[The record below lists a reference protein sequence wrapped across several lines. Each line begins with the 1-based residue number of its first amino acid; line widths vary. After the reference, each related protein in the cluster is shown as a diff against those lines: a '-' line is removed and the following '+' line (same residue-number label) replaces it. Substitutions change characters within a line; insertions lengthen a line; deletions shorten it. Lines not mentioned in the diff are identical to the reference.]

1 MTEPTY
7 LPDNEKD
14 STQSDRPGVTGKDV
28 PISGELRMADLPRLG
43 STHLRDLVR
52 TREDIRDLREEFYKP
67 TADLA
72 RSMGYNVTVTDLLPL
87 TAGNDP
93 LYIRDSNYRDARW
106 LAAVFGDL
114 NEEGRL
120 DLPEHARSLHY
131 LLVGDDLVIPKYD
144 PEYPLRYQSS
154 NKHWSTLQSAAKYAR
169 ILGLIDP
176 ETMKDEKNDPPD
188 GPVATFEDAGR
199 YIEKPSVPS
208 ESDIDRHPF
217 VIRPSISFSKADLPS
232 EVDLPRLDE
241 RDPTTL
247 DTIVDRMV
255 GEIVSEAFH
264 QFRAVAERRQQ
275 YYVEIWAE
283 KSGIIPREIRHRYPG
298 VSFRPAEGGEFSE
311 TMCRQAVGLAKQRGQ
326 DLIVVILSDR
336 DPKGADMPKSISRKI
351 EVEAA
356 LDEEAKGSHG
366 PPIDAIVEHAAL
378 TPDQVAEYDLPS
390 APIDTDSQS
399 YRGHAALL
407 NDLQVEINALAS
419 LRPEALL
426 DAIND
431 AIAPYYDRS
440 LDERIDEAVEAERE
454 RLRTELRA
462 KFDERSKELRERH
475 DEVDSAVEEYYDYL
489 RDDVEEMS
497 AEFAEVNERI
507 HELREEYLE
516 READAREKAG
526 LDDALGEFDDKLAA
540 VGYRWVLAEF
550 DIDLP
555 KPELGTPDLPIL
567 DTRRTIGQQ
576 LDVYRFYDVRYET
589 ADE

>member
-1 MTEPTY
+1 M
-7 LPDNEKD
+7 
-14 STQSDRPGVTGKDV
+14 
-28 PISGELRMADLPRLG
+28 
-43 STHLRDLVR
+43 
-52 TREDIRDLREEFYKP
+52 
-67 TADLA
+67 
-72 RSMGYNVTVTDLLPL
+72 
-87 TAGNDP
+87 
-93 LYIRDSNYRDARW
+93 
-106 LAAVFGDL
+106 
-114 NEEGRL
+114 
-120 DLPEHARSLHY
+120 
-131 LLVGDDLVIPKYD
+131 
-144 PEYPLRYQSS
+144 
-154 NKHWSTLQSAAKYAR
+154 
-169 ILGLIDP
+169 
-176 ETMKDEKNDPPD
+176 
-188 GPVATFEDAGR
+188 
-199 YIEKPSVPS
+199 
-208 ESDIDRHPF
+208 
-217 VIRPSISFSKADLPS
+217 
-232 EVDLPRLDE
+232 
-241 RDPTTL
+241 
-247 DTIVDRMV
+247 
-255 GEIVSEAFH
+255 
-264 QFRAVAERRQQ
+264 
-275 YYVEIWAE
+275 
-283 KSGIIPREIRHRYPG
+283 
-298 VSFRPAEGGEFSE
+298 
-311 TMCRQAVGLAKQRGQ
+311 
-326 DLIVVILSDR
+326 
-336 DPKGADMPKSISRKI
+336 
-351 EVEAA
+351 
-356 LDEEAKGSHG
+356 
-366 PPIDAIVEHAAL
+366 
-378 TPDQVAEYDLPS
+378 
-390 APIDTDSQS
+390 
-399 YRGHAALL
+399 